1 MAFSA
6 VWNSR
11 ERAIGLLWN
20 KVNKKK
26 SKQKNNYPKIR
37 IIQLATPT
45 LQRKGTYIALFIP
58 TLAES
63 LLMDGYQYRPQS
75 NIFSSKQGHNAGN
88 SGTW

>member
-45 LQRKGTYIALFIP
+45 LQRKGTYIASFIP

-75 NIFSSKQGHNAGN
+75 NIFSSKQRHNAGN